1 MSDTSGHGGI
11 PPEELRGLEEL
22 GGTFLANERDI
33 RVAVMNAIDDGHDL
47 RAVAEAAQLPLSLVE
62 EWTGERRAPAADD
75 GATGDTG
82 GPEALDQV
90 AEQRRLRTGTLRQ
103 RVDAAD
109 AKSAR
114 AAGAEGEGESEE

>member
-1 MSDTSGHGGI
+1 MTDTSGHGGI
-11 PPEELRGLEEL
+11 PPSELRGLEQL

-62 EWTGERRAPAADD
+62 EWTGESREPATPQADSD
-75 GATGDTG
+75 E
-82 GPEALDQV
+82 PEVLDQV
-90 AEQRRLRTGTLRQ
+90 GEQRRLRSGTLQQ

-109 AKSAR
+109 AKSVR
-114 AAGAEGEGESEE
+114 AAEAEADSRGE